1 MVSVLLG
8 CGGHEGTETVSGKV
22 SYKGAS
28 LPGGSITFVAANGK
42 TYGGEIG
49 ELGDFSISGVP
60 TGTCKVMVNNSN
72 LKMLDEMK
80 RKDKGGLPPGAP
92 ADAKLPEGMPSMKGR
107 YVAAFPKKYKLA
119 ESTDLSV
126 TVTKGTKRLSIEVK

>member
-8 CGGHEGTETVSGKV
+8 CGGHEEAETVSGKV
-22 SYKGAS
+22 SYKGAF
-28 LPGGSITFVAANGK
+28 LPGGAITLVAANGK
-42 TYGGEIG
+42 TYGGEIS

-107 YVAAFPKKYKLA
+107 YVAIPEKYKLA

-126 TVTKGTKRLSIEVK
+126 TVTKGQSDYPIELK